1 MNRRTVQRRPELD
14 TQLSVAD
21 LVESIDQRTSRHLRK
36 VLIAGDA
43 AALAIAISSVLLV
56 AHFRAVR
63 GLDGIVVSTAVFVL
77 AGIWM
82 MRSAELWLARVSAVR
97 VVEITRITRALFQT
111 LLAMVVFDRVV
122 HLGLYIRQ
130 LTIATVVA
138 WILVVAWRSAYRTWL
153 SIARGRD
160 RHCRRMVLIG
170 IDGETRR
177 LLDLFTTHPELGIRL
192 AGVVGS
198 RQQAVEFGCAS
209 MWLGD
214 LDAAEQI
221 VSTARVT
228 GVVVSTTA
236 VPGRRLNQLIRLLQR
251 EGVHVHV
258 ATGIAGI
265 DARRMRS
272 TQLSHEP
279 LLYIEAPTLGKAQRI
294 GKRTFDIV
302 AAGVGIVLTGPVLF
316 AVALAIKIGD
326 GGPVFFRQRR
336 VGRDGQHFAVLKF
349 RTMVVGADSQVAALQ
364 AGNERN
370 GPLFK
375 MQNDPRVTRVGR
387 FLRETSLDELPQLF
401 NVVRGQMSLVG
412 PRPALPSE
420 VANFPLELRNRE
432 SVTPGITGLWQVEAR
447 DNPSFDAY
455 CRLDLFYVENWSI
468 TLDLLIIL
476 GTLEQLV
483 VKLFRTVA
491 GGEPEPRPRLTLAD
505 AMTLSFD
512 TAAPRATESGPY
524 DWPRLDEAAHGT
536 PLESPRTRPTVRD
549 IRSATVEELDEH
561 DQFGTRAG

>member
-1 MNRRTVQRRPELD
+1 MNRRTAQRQPERD
-14 TQLSVAD
+14 RQVSVAD
-21 LVESIDQRTSRHLRK
+21 LVDSIDQRMSRHLRK
-36 VLIAGDA
+36 LLIAGDA
-43 AALAIAISSVLLV
+43 AALAVAITSVLLL

-63 GLDGIVVSTAVFVL
+63 GFGGIVVSAVVFVL
-77 AGIWM
+77 AGLWM
-82 MRSAELWLARVSAVR
+82 MRSAELWLARVSAIR

-130 LTIATVVA
+130 LTIATAVA
-138 WILVVAWRSAYRTWL
+138 WVLVVAWRSAYRTWL
-153 SIARGRD
+153 TIARSHD
-160 RHCRRMVLIG
+160 RHCRQMVVVG
-170 IDGETRR
+170 IDSETRR
-177 LLDLFTTHPELGIRL
+177 LIDLFNTHPELGVRL

-198 RQQAVEFGCAS
+198 RQSAAEFGCAS

-214 LDAAEQI
+214 LDAAEHI
-221 VSTARVT
+221 INAARVR

-236 VPGRRLNQLIRLLQR
+236 VPGRRLNQLIRNLQR
-251 EGVHVHV
+251 DGVHVHV

-294 GKRTFDIV
+294 GKRTFDIFS
-302 AAGVGIVLTGPVLF
+302 AGLGIVLASPILV
-316 AVALAIKIGD
+316 AVALAIKLGD
-326 GGPVFFRQRR
+326 RGPVFFRQVR
-336 VGRDGQHFAVLKF
+336 VGRDGEHFAVLKF
-349 RTMVVGADSQVAALQ
+349 RTMVVGADAQVAALQ

-401 NVVRGQMSLVG
+401 NVLRGQMSLVG

-455 CRLDLFYVENWSI
+455 SRLDLFYVENWSI

-476 GTLEQLV
+476 GTVEQLV

-491 GGEPEPRPRLTLAD
+491 GAEPQPRPGLTLAD
-505 AMTLSFD
+505 AVTLSFD
-512 TAAPRATESGPY
+512 AGASRATDPVADDRPQHDG
-524 DWPRLDEAAHGT
+524 AAHGV
-536 PLESPRTRPTVRD
+536 LRDSPRRRPALRD
-549 IRSATVEELDEH
+549 VSPAVVEEIDDEEL
-561 DQFGTRAG
+561 GARAG

>member
-1 MNRRTVQRRPELD
+1 M
-14 TQLSVAD
+14 
-21 LVESIDQRTSRHLRK
+21 LV
-36 VLIAGDA
+36 AGDA
-43 AALAIAISSVLLV
+43 AALAVAITSVLLI

-63 GLDGIVVSTAVFVL
+63 GFGGIAMSTAVFVL
-77 AGIWM
+77 AGLWM
-82 MRSAELWLARVSAVR
+82 MRSAELWLARVSAIR

-130 LTIATVVA
+130 LTIAAAVA
-138 WILVVAWRSAYRTWL
+138 WVLVVVWRSGYRTWL
-153 SIARGRD
+153 TIARSRD
-160 RHCRRMVLIG
+160 RHCRQMVVIG
-170 IDGETRR
+170 IDSETRR
-177 LLDLFTTHPELGIRL
+177 LIDLFNTHPELGVRL
-192 AGVVGS
+192 AGVVGN
-198 RQQAVEFGCAS
+198 RQQAAEFGCAS

-214 LDAAEQI
+214 LDAAEHVI
-221 VSTARVT
+221 NTARVR

-236 VPGRRLNQLIRLLQR
+236 VPGRRLNQLIRNLQR
-251 EGVHVHV
+251 DGVHVHV

-279 LLYIEAPTLGKAQRI
+279 LLYIEAPTLGKAQSI
-294 GKRTFDIV
+294 GKRTFDIAS
-302 AAGVGIVLTGPVLF
+302 AALGILLTGPILV
-316 AVALAIKIGD
+316 AVALAIKLGD
-326 GGPVFFRQRR
+326 RGPVFFRQVR
-336 VGRDGQHFAVLKF
+336 VGRNGQHFEVLKF
-349 RTMVVGADSQVAALQ
+349 RTMIVGADAQVAALQ

-401 NVVRGQMSLVG
+401 NVLRGQMSLVG

-468 TLDLLIIL
+468 TLDLLIIV

-483 VKLFRTVA
+483 VKLFRTLTGA
-491 GGEPEPRPRLTLAD
+491 EPERRPTLTLAD
-505 AMTLSFD
+505 AVTLSFD
-512 TAAPRATESGPY
+512 TSAPLATDVGPY
-524 DWPRLDEAAHGT
+524 DRPQHDVAAQDV
-536 PLESPRTRPTVRD
+536 PWDQRRRPALRD
-549 IRSATVEELDEH
+549 ISAAGVEEIAE
-561 DQFGTRAG
+561 QEEFGARAG